1 MGVTGLLQQVKDIQE
16 PTTLS
21 KYKGKTLAVDT
32 YGWLHRGLI
41 LCAQDLCTD
50 APTRGY
56 VTSVMKKVDML
67 RHFGVEP
74 YMVFDGS
81 PLPTKEATHIE
92 RKQKRDKAKE
102 AANALLKKGNKSLAW
117 KEFMKAAAVTPE
129 MAKSIMV
136 ELDRKHVKY
145 VVAPYEADP
154 QMVFL
159 EKVGLVDGILSEDS
173 DLLVFGC
180 NKLIT
185 KLNDYGECIEIDRAN
200 FVKLKKTPYLA
211 TFTQAQWRL
220 IAILSGCDY
229 TKGIPGVGLKTAF
242 NIVQKL
248 GSLDKIVASFKA
260 DNKNVP
266 DEFMEEAFRADLAF
280 QYQKIFDP
288 RENAILTLYSY
299 GDDFDIEM
307 EVVEMC
313 CGRTLETNIHGGIC
327 KGKIHPETHDL
338 LISREQNLLVKKS
351 NSMVSR
357 RPSVHKQAAAK
368 SQSFGPAKSIESYFK
383 VEKATKITT
392 VPKLDFASSKRVN
405 EGSTKLSPTSKKLRS
420 IDTNST
426 TNGTSKFFAKQ
437 KASHRPTLQPKHSL
451 SPTKDSSFL
460 TGDSEVPESSP
471 IKVESFDLRTNSNE
485 ESKDSQYLTDMDDEC
500 FEDSL
505 KGSMM
510 NPPLLTSAK
519 SILREDTSDDGYA
532 NDLDESP
539 VKLQKI
545 GMQWREKFLM
555 KANSISKEL
564 AIEVSVSKECSTQV
578 TYRKDD
584 HSKSAEGDTESS
596 LSPSTPTTL
605 ASEVDVA
612 DSQSQLKSLQREEY
626 ILSESE
632 GELAASVTAPPSTTL
647 KLLRFIFSQ
656 H

>member
-1 MGVTGLLQQVKDIQE
+1 MGVTGLLQQVKEIQE

-81 PLPTKEATHIE
+81 PLPTKEGTHME
-92 RKQKRDKAKE
+92 RRQKREKAKE
-102 AANALLKKGNKSLAW
+102 TANALLRKGNKSLAW

-154 QMVFL
+154 QMVYL

-260 DNKNVP
+260 DNKAVP
-266 DEFMEEAFRADLAF
+266 EEFMEEAFRADLAF
-280 QYQKIFDP
+280 QFQKIFDP
-288 RENAILTLYSY
+288 LEQKILTLYAY
-299 GDDFDIEM
+299 GEDFDIDM
-307 EVVEMC
+307 EIVEMC
-313 CGRTLETNIHGGIC
+313 CGRTLEVHIHGGIC
-327 KGKIHPETHDL
+327 TGKIHPETHDT

-351 NSMVSR
+351 NSMVTR
-357 RPSVHKQAAAK
+357 RPSATKDIAVK
-368 SQSFGPAKSIESYFK
+368 SQSFGSAKSIESYFQ
-383 VEKATKITT
+383 VEKTTMITN
-392 VPKLDFASSKRVN
+392 VPKLNFSSSKRVN
-405 EGSTKLSPTSKKLRS
+405 ENNTKLSPTSKKLRS
-420 IDTNST
+420 IDTNSA
-426 TNGTSKFFAKQ
+426 NGTSKFFAKL
-437 KASHRPTLQPKHSL
+437 KTHPTLKPKQSL
-451 SPTKDSSFL
+451 SPSKDNSFL

-471 IKVESFDLRTNSNE
+471 VKVETFNLRSASLE
-485 ESKDSQYLTDMDDEC
+485 ESKDTQYLTDMDDEC
-500 FEDSL
+500 LEDSL
-505 KGSMM
+505 KDSVRDTLKGSMI

-519 SILREDTSDDGYA
+519 SNLKDDSSDDGYA

-539 VKLQKI
+539 VKFEKI
-545 GMQWREKFLM
+545 SMQWRDKFLM
-555 KANSISKEL
+555 KPEQKLESLKMTSKTL
-564 AIEVSVSKECSTQV
+564 SSKIIYSEET
-578 TYRKDD
+578 
-584 HSKSAEGDTESS
+584 ASS
-596 LSPSTPTTL
+596 LSPSTPTGVG
-605 ASEVDVA
+605 EVNVV
-612 DSQSQLKSLQREEY
+612 DSQSQVKSLQREEY

-632 GELAASVTAPPSTTL
+632 SELANSATAPPSTTL

-656 H
+656 Q